1 MKPFALALLLTLLAL
16 PGFALE
22 DTPANREREANRY
35 LLATPPREMMANI
48 TDELAKTL
56 PSEQRAPFQS
66 LLALIDIDAVTKVMR
81 QAMIKNFSAVELKA
95 LADFYGSAAGR
106 SAMKNYGKYMVDV
119 LPGLQEELM
128 KAMAK
133 AGQKQEK

>member
-1 MKPFALALLLTLLAL
+1 MKPIALALLLTLLSL

-22 DTPANREREANRY
+22 DTPANRQREADRY

-48 TDELAKTL
+48 TNEMAKTL
-56 PSEQRAPFQS
+56 PSVQRAPFQS

-81 QAMIKNFSAVELKA
+81 QAMIKNFSADELKA
-95 LADFYGSAAGR
+95 LADFYGSPAGK
-106 SAMKNYGKYMVDV
+106 SAMKNYSKYMVDV
-119 LPGLQEELM
+119 MPGLQEEIL

-133 AGQKQEK
+133 AQQKN